1 MKKGFRRILT
11 ALLCLTLLLSTAAVS
26 LTASAAG
33 GSMAATVWEDFSGY
47 EVGTKVKLKQIEC
60 TEDEGFVQTV
70 NTLGA
75 IGGVNAM
82 QFGYTSLRGYY
93 SVPGDQGFKLNFNKP
108 KSLAGID
115 AIMLYVKMPL
125 SRADDLGNNW
135 GKDGIAPMMYL
146 GNETWVQ
153 IKGNQKISYLPIN
166 SSEWKTID
174 SMGLYIDLPSGFEG
188 YVKIPVDYYKADNL
202 TDDIRNHSVEYM
214 IFQFGTMGGQSGS
227 AYINAIYGVTSDTDS
242 VMVRLNGD
250 ATPRFLLS
258 GATLGDT
265 APQERLLEKAMK
277 AEVLQ
282 DYSSYPVGYN
292 LVANGM
298 GTIQNKPDA
307 TMTLTDS
314 VGGFFHTPSVKLS
327 AKTYGGFHDSD
338 PYYDVRYPGLLD
350 ISDMK
355 AFLFYVKCAAPHPQ
369 KPTCSAIRFNLHT
382 SKDNVD
388 TWTLLGNSTILAM
401 EKGTGVWKSYA
412 AHGDGNGIVDLPVN
426 FEGYILVEIDK
437 MLTHPIAEDMEGRKL
452 ISSTFQFQAVGG
464 ECGDGYIGPLYMIT
478 DMEGKNNKIVTFDD
492 CDVFSIATDSYATD
506 NDLLNIGPVVGRI
519 YDAFPLST
527 AEIYPEIRAVTKN
540 SAIIEWQ
547 PTEKAAEYRVDVY
560 TEDNSTGNFAYLCTH
575 SLLSEECALKLTGLT
590 EGKNYYVVVVATDES
605 GTELAT
611 YNHQTFS
618 TREDSSEYYDER
630 VTHTSTV
637 TVEQPAAVNTT
648 LIVLIAAGAAVLLA
662 VVIVLIVVSKKRKVR
677 VKK

>member
-33 GSMAATVWEDFSGY
+33 GSMAATGWEDFSGY
-47 EVGTKVKLKQIEC
+47 EGGTKVKLKQIEC

-93 SVPGDQGFKLNFNKP
+93 SVPGDQGFRLNFNKP

-265 APQERLLEKAMK
+265 AP
-277 AEVLQ
+277 
-282 DYSSYPVGYN
+282 
-292 LVANGM
+292 
-298 GTIQNKPDA
+298 
-307 TMTLTDS
+307 
-314 VGGFFHTPSVKLS
+314 
-327 AKTYGGFHDSD
+327 
-338 PYYDVRYPGLLD
+338 
-350 ISDMK
+350 
-355 AFLFYVKCAAPHPQ
+355 
-369 KPTCSAIRFNLHT
+369 
-382 SKDNVD
+382 
-388 TWTLLGNSTILAM
+388 
-401 EKGTGVWKSYA
+401 
-412 AHGDGNGIVDLPVN
+412 
-426 FEGYILVEIDK
+426 
-437 MLTHPIAEDMEGRKL
+437 
-452 ISSTFQFQAVGG
+452 
-464 ECGDGYIGPLYMIT
+464 
-478 DMEGKNNKIVTFDD
+478 
-492 CDVFSIATDSYATD
+492 
-506 NDLLNIGPVVGRI
+506 
-519 YDAFPLST
+519 
-527 AEIYPEIRAVTKN
+527 
-540 SAIIEWQ
+540 
-547 PTEKAAEYRVDVY
+547 
-560 TEDNSTGNFAYLCTH
+560 
-575 SLLSEECALKLTGLT
+575 
-590 EGKNYYVVVVATDES
+590 
-605 GTELAT
+605 
-611 YNHQTFS
+611 
-618 TREDSSEYYDER
+618 
-630 VTHTSTV
+630 
-637 TVEQPAAVNTT
+637 
-648 LIVLIAAGAAVLLA
+648 
-662 VVIVLIVVSKKRKVR
+662 
-677 VKK
+677 

>member
-227 AYINAIYGVTSDTDS
+227 AYINAIYGVTSDSNST
-242 VMVRLNGD
+242 MVRLNGD
-250 ATPRFLLS
+250 TTPRFLLS
-258 GATLGDT
+258 GATQGDT
-265 APQERLLEKAMK
+265 APQATLLEKAMK

-282 DYSSYPVGYN
+282 DYSSYPVGYD

-314 VGGFFHTPSVKLS
+314 VGGFFGTPSIKLS

-437 MLTHPIAEDMEGRKL
+437 MLTHPIAEDMQGRKL

-527 AEIYPEIRAVTKN
+527 AEIYPEIRAVTKD
-540 SAIIEWQ
+540 SAVIEWQ
-547 PTEKAAEYRVDVY
+547 PTEKAAQYRVDVY
-560 TEDNSTGNFAYLCTH
+560 TEDTSTGSFAYLCTH
-575 SLLSEECALKLTGLT
+575 SLLSRECALKLTGLT
-590 EGKNYYVVVVATDES
+590 EGKNYYTVVVATDES

-611 YNHQTFS
+611 YNSQTFS
-618 TREDSSEYYDER
+618 TREDSSEYHDER

-637 TVEQPAAVNTT
+637 TVEQPAAVNWT
-648 LIVLIAAGAAVLLA
+648 LIIAIAAGAVVLI
-662 VVIVLIVVSKKRKVR
+662 VVGIVLIIVSKKRKVR